1 MSKLTDS
8 LISGAQQIGGGIL
21 SSLIGGAFS
30 KNSSRD
36 MMRYQDAIND
46 QNAIDAYNRQRYLM
60 MEAPSLQ
67 KEGMRRAGYNTAF
80 GSNGSVQSVGTQPV
94 TNVGLGSVDNNK
106 MPTSVQTLLDA
117 KNAESSAKVA
127 DAQSAFLR
135 SQQQGQDIKNSFEI
149 QRQIEELEQLHK
161 QNKISD
167 ADYQIRMEQL
177 RRALDT
183 HDAFVTEQ
191 NEHAKQSEIQTKIA
205 DIQRQQEAVK
215 TEILQVTKQLNEEQ
229 LKQAQFITEHQLE
242 RFIKDMEEQDSRIS
256 ANKASASASYASAAA
271 SHAQALYTS
280 TLNKL
285 ESAKVPYADKIARS
299 AATTA
304 YNSAITTYWQRSN
317 AKVDYDRNKFELER
331 DKEYHSNKS
340 WTYDAGES
348 LRNLISGWFPFSG
361 SASVSASKKVP

>member
-8 LISGAQQIGGGIL
+8 LISGAEQIGGGIL

-30 KNSSRD
+30 KNASRD

-67 KEGMRRAGYNTAF
+67 KEGMRKAGYNTAF

-94 TNVGLGSVDNNK
+94 TNVGLGSVDTNK

-149 QRQIEELEQLHK
+149 QRQIEEVEQLHK

-167 ADYQIRMEQL
+167 ADYQTRMEQL

-183 HDAFVTEQ
+183 HDAYVTEQ
-191 NEHAKQSEIQTKIA
+191 TEQAKQAEIQTKVA
-205 DIQRQQEAVK
+205 EIQRQQEVVK
-215 TEILQVTKQLNEEQ
+215 TEILQVTKQLNN
-229 LKQAQFITEHQLE
+229 I
-242 RFIKDMEEQDSRIS
+242 
-256 ANKASASASYASAAA
+256 
-271 SHAQALYTS
+271 
-280 TLNKL
+280 
-285 ESAKVPYADKIARS
+285 
-299 AATTA
+299 
-304 YNSAITTYWQRSN
+304 
-317 AKVDYDRNKFELER
+317 
-331 DKEYHSNKS
+331 
-340 WTYDAGES
+340 
-348 LRNLISGWFPFSG
+348 
-361 SASVSASKKVP
+361 

>member
-8 LISGAQQIGGGIL
+8 LISGAQQFGNGIL

-30 KNSSRD
+30 KSASRD

-46 QNAIDAYNRQRYLM
+46 QNAIDAYNRQRSLM
-60 MEAPSLQ
+60 MESPSLQ
-67 KEGMRRAGYNTAF
+67 KVGMLRAGYNTAF

-94 TNVGLGSVDNNK
+94 TNVGLGSVDTNK

-117 KNAESSAKVA
+117 KNADSQAKVA
-127 DAQSAFLR
+127 DAQSAFYR

-149 QRQIEELEQLHK
+149 QRQIEEVEQLHK

-167 ADYQIRMEQL
+167 ADYQTRIEQL

-183 HDAFVTEQ
+183 HDAYVTEQ
-191 NEHAKQSEIQTKIA
+191 TEQAKQAEIQTKVA
-205 DIQRQQEAVK
+205 DIQRQQEVVK

-229 LKQAQFITEHQLE
+229 LKQAQFVTEHQLE
-242 RFIKDMEEQDSRIS
+242 RFVKDMEEQDSRIAS
-256 ANKASASASYASAAA
+256 NKASAASSYASAAA
-271 SHAQALYTS
+271 SRAQALYYT

-304 YNSAITTYWQRSN
+304 YNSAITSYWQRSN
-317 AKVDYDRNKFELER
+317 AKTDYNRNKFDFER
-331 DKEYHSNKS
+331 DKEFHSGNS
-340 WTYDAGES
+340 YSYYAGEVM
-348 LRNLISGWFPFSG
+348 RNLISGWFPFSG

>member
-8 LISGAQQIGGGIL
+8 LISGVQQFGNGIL

-30 KNSSRD
+30 KNASRA

-46 QNAIDAYNRQRYLM
+46 QNAIDAYNRQRSLM

-67 KEGMRRAGYNTAF
+67 KAGMLRAGYNTAF

-94 TNVGLGSVDNNK
+94 TNVGLGSVDTNK

-149 QRQIEELEQLHK
+149 QRQIEEVEQLHK

-167 ADYQIRMEQL
+167 ADYQSRMEQL

-183 HDAFVTEQ
+183 HDAYVTEQ
-191 NEHAKQSEIQTKIA
+191 TEKAKQAEIQTKVA
-205 DIQRQQEAVK
+205 DIQRQQEVVK
-215 TEILQVTKQLNEEQ
+215 TEILQVTKQLNEEE
-229 LKQAQFITEHQLE
+229 LKQAQFVTEHQLE
-242 RFIKDMEEQDSRIS
+242 RFVKDMEEQDSRIAS
-256 ANKASASASYASAAA
+256 NKASAAASYASAAA
-271 SHAQALYTS
+271 SRAQELYHT

-304 YNSAITTYWQRSN
+304 YNSAITSYWQRSN
-317 AKVDYDRNKFELER
+317 AKVDYDRNKFDYER
-331 DKEYHSNKS
+331 DKEFHSGNS
-340 WTYDAGES
+340 YSYYAGEVM
-348 LRNLISGWFPFSG
+348 RNLISGWFPFSG

>member
-8 LISGAQQIGGGIL
+8 LISGAQQFGAGIL
-21 SSLIGGAFS
+21 SSLIGGSFS
-30 KNSSRD
+30 KNASRD
-36 MMRYQDAIND
+36 LMRYQDAIND

-67 KEGMRRAGYNTAF
+67 KAGMLRAGYNTAF

-94 TNVGLGSVDNNK
+94 TNVGLGSVDTNK

-135 SQQQGQDIKNSFEI
+135 SQQQGQDIKNSFEL

-167 ADYQIRMEQL
+167 ADYQTRMEQL

-183 HDAFVTEQ
+183 HDAYVTEQ
-191 NEHAKQSEIQTKIA
+191 EEHAKQSEIQTKIA
-205 DIQRQQEAVK
+205 DIQRQQEVVK
-215 TEILQVTKQLNEEQ
+215 TEILEVTKQLNEEE
-229 LKQAQFITEHQLE
+229 LKQAQFVTDHQLE
-242 RFIKDMEEQDSRIS
+242 RFVKDMEEQDSRIAS
-256 ANKASASASYASAAA
+256 NKASAAASYASAAA
-271 SHAQALYTS
+271 SRAQELYHT

-304 YNSAITTYWQRSN
+304 YNSAITSYWQRSN
-317 AKVDYDRNKFELER
+317 AKTDYDRNKFELER
-331 DKEYHSNKS
+331 DKEFHSGNNYS
-340 WTYDAGES
+340 YYAGEVM
-348 LRNLISGWFPFSG
+348 RNLISGWFPFSG